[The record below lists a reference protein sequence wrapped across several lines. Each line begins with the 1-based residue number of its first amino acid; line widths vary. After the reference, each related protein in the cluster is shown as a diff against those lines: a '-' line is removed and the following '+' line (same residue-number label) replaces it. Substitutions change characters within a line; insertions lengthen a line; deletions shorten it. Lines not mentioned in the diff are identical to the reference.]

1 MLWGSQ
7 VSPCLLCEVE
17 EGPDGLSESSVTEVT
32 GREMDFSGS
41 WRKWPGGRGDGESRE
56 VFEKLCCEE
65 KVVGRD
71 VRSRK
76 CFFFFSLRREK
87 SAHI

>member
-1 MLWGSQ
+1 
-7 VSPCLLCEVE
+7 
-17 EGPDGLSESSVTEVT
+17 
-32 GREMDFSGS
+32 MDFSGS
-41 WRKWPGGRGDGESRE
+41 WRKWPGGRGDGENRE

-76 CFFFFSLRREK
+76 CFFFFL
-87 SAHI
+87 